1 MGARSIAAAA
11 AILLPGLL
19 GGAPAAV
26 AQTRPVVQKAA
37 ATRQPTIVQ
46 ADVEDAGTHQEL
58 FSMRA
63 DLRRLVVAQET
74 FWRARKTYATDV
86 SGLATYQ
93 ETPGVAIQIIRA
105 HTEGW
110 AARATYGDAT
120 GPERSCVVWVGDIPA
135 SERPATDIERKTYP
149 EAEASCDGDGFS
161 VKGEWTAAGRS
172 YMTYALEKLVRSE
185 ARFFA
190 FHRRFTNDPAS
201 LDPFIWDRDVNVTI
215 TAATHAGWAAR
226 ASFAASPGKSC
237 VVWHGT
243 LDAPDIPATASH
255 VAATVDSRATC
266 DGDQHGLATS
276 D

>member
-1 MGARSIAAAA
+1 MAARSIAAAV
-11 AILLPGLL
+11 AIIIPGLL
-19 GGAPAAV
+19 GGASVAA
-26 AQTRPVVQKAA
+26 AQARPIVQKTAGA
-37 ATRQPTIVQ
+37 RQPTIVQ
-46 ADVEDAGTHQEL
+46 AAVEDAGTHQEV

-74 FWRARKTYATDV
+74 FWRARKAYATDL
-86 SGLATYQ
+86 SGLPTYQ
-93 ETPGVAIQIIRA
+93 ETPGVAIQIVHA
-105 HTEGW
+105 HADSW

-120 GPERSCVVWVGDIPA
+120 GPGQSCVVWVGDIPA

-161 VKGEWTAAGRS
+161 VKGEWASAGRS

-215 TAATHAGWAAR
+215 TAATHTGWAAH
-226 ASFAASPGKSC
+226 ASFVASPGRSC

-243 LDAPDIPATASH
+243 LDAPDMPATTSH
-255 VAATVDSRATC
+255 LAATVDSHVTC
-266 DGDQHGLATS
+266 DGDQ
-276 D
+276 